1 MIPMYQVILVLILYA
16 IIAYDKEEHDFD
28 FGVLLVPSVLHLG
41 VLFWL
46 YQGSSVPYENAVL
59 YGNLSIFVLGL
70 VAYANIFDY
79 WVKINCFESEYV
91 ILDNKVDSTRIIY
104 LIL

>member
-1 MIPMYQVILVLILYA
+1 MIPMYQIILILILNA
-16 IIAYDKEEHDFD
+16 IIAYDKEEHDYD
-28 FGVLLVPSVLHLG
+28 FGVLLIPSVLHLG

-59 YGNLSIFVLGL
+59 YSNLSIFVLGL

-79 WVKINCFESEYV
+79 WVKTNCFTLSYV
-91 ILDNKVDSTRIIY
+91 ILNTRIDSMRIIY